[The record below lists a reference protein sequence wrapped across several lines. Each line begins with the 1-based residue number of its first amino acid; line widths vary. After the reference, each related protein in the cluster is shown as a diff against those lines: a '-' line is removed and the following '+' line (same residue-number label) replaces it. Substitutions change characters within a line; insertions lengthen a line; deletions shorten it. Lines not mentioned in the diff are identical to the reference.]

1 MNSALSMASCLGFGT
16 VCSDRGGQLFVWPCS
31 SVDTAFGALAERV
44 QGSLPPKLNQAISVS
59 SCSSIFLVISCFG
72 HLLHTISSAA
82 SVFSLRLLNGGAERI
97 RKWISSLE
105 AE

>member
-1 MNSALSMASCLGFGT
+1 MNSALSMPSCLGFGT
-16 VCSDRGGQLFVWPCS
+16 VCSDRGGQLFVWPCPS
-31 SVDTAFGALAERV
+31 AGTAFGALAERV
-44 QGSLPPKLNQAISVS
+44 QGSLPPKLNQVISVS
-59 SCSSIFLVISCFG
+59 SCSSIFLVISRFG
-72 HLLHTISSAA
+72 HLLHTISSTA